1 MQVRCLVLDHEG
13 EQLGEIHYN
22 PPAAREIPAVF
33 QGIMATISDNL
44 QVVRE
49 RIARAARAAGRDPVS
64 VTLLAVSKSQPVARV
79 EEARAAGHQAFGEN
93 YVQEALGKMDALP
106 GLEWH
111 LIGPLQSNKTRVAA
125 ERFAWVHTLE
135 REKIARRLS
144 EQRPAGLPPL
154 NVLIQVNVSGEATK
168 SGVAVEAIAALA
180 RAIAPLPRLRLRG
193 LMAVPEPTA
202 ELASQRMRF
211 RAVKSAFENFKREL
225 GVDNRASALI
235 GGLLKK
241 GVDASRISVVEVS
254 PAARER
260 LAALHGVRASD
271 APDAAMQNA
280 DTLVLAVKPQD
291 LRPAAAALA
300 GSVRGKLVVSI
311 AAGVRLDALSRWLGG
326 HRKLVRCMPNTPAL
340 IGAGISGLYALPEVS
355 QDERKRT
362 ETILGAVGEVV
373 WLPEERLLDPVTAV
387 SGSGPAYVF
396 WFIEQL
402 AESAKKMGIPPDV
415 ALKLALH
422 TVLGAAKLAVG
433 SEESPAE
440 LRKNVT
446 SKGGTTEAALKVF
459 DEEQLA
465 QRFARALE
473 AASRRGADIGAELG
487 KI

>member
-1 MQVRCLVLDHEG
+1 M
-13 EQLGEIHYN
+13 
-22 PPAAREIPAVF
+22 
-33 QGIMATISDNL
+33 
-44 QVVRE
+44 
-49 RIARAARAAGRDPVS
+49 RIAFLGGGNMAG
-64 VTLLAVSKSQPVARV
+64 
-79 EEARAAGHQAFGEN
+79 
-93 YVQEALGKMDALP
+93 
-106 GLEWH
+106 
-111 LIGPLQSNKTRVAA
+111 
-125 ERFAWVHTLE
+125 
-135 REKIARRLS
+135 
-144 EQRPAGLPPL
+144 
-154 NVLIQVNVSGEATK
+154 
-168 SGVAVEAIAALA
+168 
-180 RAIAPLPRLRLRG
+180 
-193 LMAVPEPTA
+193 
-202 ELASQRMRF
+202 
-211 RAVKSAFENFKREL
+211 
-225 GVDNRASALI
+225 ALI
-235 GGLLKK
+235 GGLLRK
-241 GVDASRISVVEVS
+241 GVDASSISVVEVS

-260 LAALHGVRASD
+260 LAARHGVRASA
-271 APDAAMQNA
+271 APDAATQKA

-340 IGAGISGLYALPEVS
+340 IGAGVSGLYALPEVS
-355 QDERKRT
+355 QEERKRT

-373 WLPEERLLDPVTAV
+373 WLTEERLLDPVTAV

-402 AESAKKMGIPPDV
+402 AESAKKMGIPADV
-415 ALKLALH
+415 ASKLALH
-422 TVLGAAKLAVG
+422 TVLGAAKLAAG

-487 KI
+487 KS